1 MPQVYIADVTAFY
14 GTDTL
19 LSNESK
25 GDFRHAGHSFQTA
38 EAAFVYEKVRFLQAD
53 ESVFKKLFED
63 TANGSAAKQ
72 IGQRIRMTPQQEETW
87 EKLAPV
93 KMAKI
98 LEDKFTT
105 NLDAKKALLATHQTL
120 LVNANSTDSLWGAGK
135 SKDDLIDSQD
145 PKLFPGKNQL
155 GELLMQTRVKL
166 LKKEFSHSIREELQ
180 EARKKDEKERY
191 GVVSDEMASHIT
203 GQLGTSNWEMFDF
216 GKAKDDSVYTV
227 ALTGHRPKDFKVE
240 GWGRG
245 AQYNLK
251 DPTYQCL
258 YQELYSLA
266 KDRLEEHGQIKIVS
280 GMALGADTVWAC
292 VGANLKKE
300 CPERVQFEAH
310 VPSPE
315 QGGRWA
321 KDSEKLWKTL
331 LKKADKVKLYGTK
344 YTGPS
349 QLQMRNEGMIASC
362 DELVACYNGVSKQRS
377 GTRNA
382 IESAW
387 HKGVPVSYVH
397 RDYFLE
403 SKPLPQGLDY
413 GKPIYEDPEKGSIV
427 KKESSGALD
436 ELLEQIKQEE
446 NEEMQL

>member
-1 MPQVYIADVTAFY
+1 MPQVYIEDVTAFY
-14 GTDTL
+14 GKDTP

-25 GDFRHAGHSFQTA
+25 GKFQHAGYIFQTA
-38 EAAFVYEKVRFLQAD
+38 ESAFVYEKLRFLQAD
-53 ESVFKKLFED
+53 ESVFQQLFEN

-72 IGQRIRMTPQQEETW
+72 IGQQVRMTPQQEETW
-87 EKLAPV
+87 KKVAPV

-105 NLDAKKALLATHQTL
+105 NLDAKKALLATNQTV
-120 LVNANSTDSLWGAGK
+120 LVDVGSTDFVWGAGK
-135 SKDDLIDSQD
+135 LVNDLVFSQD

-155 GELLMQTRVKL
+155 GELLMQTRTNL
-166 LKKEFSHSIREELQ
+166 RKKEFSQSIGEELR
-180 EARKKDEKERY
+180 EAHEKERH
-191 GVVSDEMASHIT
+191 GVVSDEMVSHIT
-203 GQLGTSNWEMFDF
+203 GQLGTSNWEFFDF
-216 GKAKDDSVYTV
+216 TKAKNDSVYTL

-251 DPTYQCL
+251 DLTYQRL

-266 KDRLEEHGQIKIVS
+266 KDRLQEHGQIKIVS

-300 CPERVQFEAH
+300 YPKQVQFEAH

-315 QGGRWA
+315 QGGRWV

-331 LKKADKVKLYGTK
+331 LKKTDTVKLYGTK
-344 YTGPS
+344 YSGPS

-382 IESAW
+382 LESAW

-413 GKPIYEDPEKGSIV
+413 GKPIYEDPEKGLV
-427 KKESSGALD
+427 VEKESSGALD

-446 NEEMQL
+446 TEEMYL

>member
-1 MPQVYIADVTAFY
+1 
-14 GTDTL
+14 
-19 LSNESK
+19 
-25 GDFRHAGHSFQTA
+25 
-38 EAAFVYEKVRFLQAD
+38 
-53 ESVFKKLFED
+53 
-63 TANGSAAKQ
+63 
-72 IGQRIRMTPQQEETW
+72 MTPHQEKIW
-87 EKLAPV
+87 KKLAPM

-105 NLDAKKALLATHQTL
+105 NLDTKKALLATHQTL

-135 SKDDLIDSQD
+135 SKDDLVFSQD

-155 GELLMQTRVKL
+155 GELLMQTRTNL
-166 LKKEFSHSIREELQ
+166 RKKEFSQSIGEELR
-180 EARKKDEKERY
+180 EAHEKERH
-191 GVVSDEMASHIT
+191 GVVSDEMVSHIT
-203 GQLGTSNWEMFDF
+203 GQLGTSNWEFFDF
-216 GKAKDDSVYTV
+216 TKAKDDSVYTL

-251 DPTYQCL
+251 DPTYQRL

-266 KDRLEEHGQIKIVS
+266 KNRLQEHGQIKLVS

-300 CPERVQFEAH
+300 YPKQVQFEAH

-331 LKKADKVKLYGTK
+331 LKKADTVKLYGTK
-344 YTGPS
+344 YLGPS

-382 IESAW
+382 LESAW

-413 GKPIYEDPEKGSIV
+413 GKPIYEDPEKGSV
-427 KKESSGALD
+427 VEKESSGALD

-446 NEEMQL
+446 TEEMYL